1 MRRAYLVRQPS
12 TENGTPGS
20 LKTDSGLVFKT
31 IERPWLDNKPYVSCI
46 PTGVYVAKFQWSAKH
61 SCNLYHL
68 QDVPGRDVIEIHPAN
83 VYQQLL
89 GCIALGTD
97 FALFKRDSIRPGCPD
112 RDMVGVTNSKT
123 CEAQFEK
130 DMRDKD
136 GKQENFE
143 LEVK

>member
-1 MRRAYLVRQPS
+1 MRRAYLIRQPS
-12 TENGTPGS
+12 TENGTLGT

-31 IERPWLDNKPYVSCI
+31 IERPWVDNKPNVSSI
-46 PTGVYVAKFQWSAKH
+46 PTGVYLCRWQWSGKH
-61 SCNLYHL
+61 SCNLYHVTNVL
-68 QDVPGRDVIEIHPAN
+68 NRDVIEIHSAN

-89 GCIALGTD
+89 GCISPGTD
-97 FALFKRDSIRPGCPD
+97 YAMFKRDSIRPGCPD

-123 CEAQFEK
+123 CLAQLEK

-143 LEVK
+143 LEIS